1 MKKKNQKIKHAV
13 VLVNYKVSTDT
24 IVCINS
30 IKKTKDA
37 PHIIVVDNGS
47 PQSAIDELKA
57 AFPDLDL
64 IVVGENVGFSVGNN
78 LGIKKALKMGAE
90 VVYILN
96 NDTEVDPNLF
106 FRAYRYVAKKNRI
119 AGAKIYYAKGYE
131 FHDHQKGQ
139 GNILWYAGGYMDWSI
154 VIARHYGVDEVDQG
168 QHDKI
173 KPVDFITGCFIAVPR
188 LVFKKIG
195 LLDEPFF
202 LYLEDSDFSLKAKQ
216 QGVEVMYNPNLV
228 VYHRNSSSTV
238 AGSPLVDYYLTRNR
252 FFLGKRYGSL
262 RLRFALFR
270 EALFR
275 NFSSPI
281 RRAAFFDYLFGRMGN
296 RNDLIF
302 SIAKKMDKK

>member
-1 MKKKNQKIKHAV
+1 MKKKSKKIKHAV
-13 VLVNYKVSTDT
+13 VLVNYKVATDT
-24 IVCINS
+24 IVCVNS

-47 PQSAIDELKA
+47 APEVVQELRDA
-57 AFPDLDL
+57 CPGLDI
-64 IVVGENVGFSVGNN
+64 IVAPGNVGFSVGNN

-106 FRAYRYVAKKNRI
+106 FRAYRYVAGKNRI
-119 AGAKIYYAKGYE
+119 SGGKIYYAKGYE
-131 FHDHQKGQ
+131 FHAEQKGK
-139 GNILWYAGGYMDWSI
+139 GNIIWYAGGYFDWSV
-154 VIARHYGVDEVDQG
+154 VIARHYGVDEEDHG
-168 QHDKI
+168 QYDKI

-188 LVFKKIG
+188 QVFKKIG

-202 LYLEDSDFSLKAKQ
+202 LYLEDTDFCLHAKAK
-216 QGVEVMYNPNLV
+216 GIEVMYNPNLV

-238 AGSPLVDYYLTRNR
+238 AGSPLVDYYITRNR
-252 FFLGKRYGSL
+252 FFIGKRYGSF
-262 RLRFALFR
+262 RLRFALLR

-275 NFSSPI
+275 NWSSPI
-281 RRAAFFDYLFGRMGN
+281 RRAAFLDYFFGRMGN

-302 SIAKKMDKK
+302 SIAKKLPQ